1 MINVYSISE
10 IIEASDKILR
20 SPIKGEDNLPLD
32 DKIIT
37 KKKETD
43 VLINKPLILK
53 NIEKKKDIPVDLEK
67 IIVEAEKSQ
76 SKENVIE
83 NNLTKNKK
91 KQNTLIEH
99 TINQNDLIDDLYK
112 KFGKKIKKNTLQLIL
127 ELRKDI
133 IFLTKDISTL
143 KEKRIIE
150 EQTNKK
156 LTNNIDD
163 LKDIEEN
170 LKDNLDKSINGFN
183 QLNYKHKNLKL
194 NFNALEENSLNK
206 ELKLNES
213 IENNNQLTS
222 NLKRTKENFD
232 SLYDK
237 HNNLKLNFS
246 ALEEDLSFKQKKISI
261 SEEDNKILE
270 NKIKLLEEKLTEYKN
285 NELTLST
292 KVQDLEN
299 HIFTNNTS
307 QDELASQNK
316 ILEKKNIELKD
327 KLDSAGHVD
336 IYLQEIN
343 ELKLKNKDLQ
353 NTIEKL
359 KSYENSNDQNLNII
373 KELENK
379 IKYYQEENIRISNQ
393 LYETNKRFDI
403 IKNEIEVLQDQ
414 RSSLIA
420 KINSVND
427 VIGNSK
433 IVTNVFQNNQS
444 QNNKVFVAD
453 PDLKVA
459 EKQSYNIDE
468 EISNI
473 FNK

>member
-20 SPIKGEDNLPLD
+20 SPIKDEDNLPLEG
-32 DKIIT
+32 KIIT

-43 VLINKPLILK
+43 VLINKPSILK

-127 ELRKDI
+127 QLRKDI

-222 NLKRTKENFD
+222 NLKRTKENFN

-261 SEEDNKILE
+261 SEEDNKILG

-307 QDELASQNK
+307 HDELASQNK

>member
-156 LTNNIDD
+156 LTINIDD

-213 IENNNQLTS
+213 IENNNQLSS

-270 NKIKLLEEKLTEYKN
+270 NKIKLLEKKLTEYKN

-453 PDLKVA
+453 PDLKAA

>member
-43 VLINKPLILK
+43 VLINKSLILK

-156 LTNNIDD
+156 LTINIDD

-213 IENNNQLTS
+213 IENNNQLSS

-453 PDLKVA
+453 PDLKAA

>member
-20 SPIKGEDNLPLD
+20 LPIKGEDNLPLD
-32 DKIIT
+32 DKIII
-37 KKKETD
+37 KKKGTD
-43 VLINKPLILK
+43 VLINKPLILEK
-53 NIEKKKDIPVDLEK
+53 NFEKKTDIPVDLEK
-67 IIVEAEKSQ
+67 IIVEAENSQ
-76 SKENVIE
+76 SKKNGIE

-91 KQNTLIEH
+91 KLNTLIEH
-99 TINQNDLIDDLYK
+99 TINQNDLIDNLYK

-133 IFLTKDISTL
+133 IFLTKDISIL
-143 KEKRIIE
+143 KEKQIIE
-150 EQTNKK
+150 AQSNKK
-156 LTNNIDD
+156 LNNNIDN

-194 NFNALEENSLNK
+194 NFNALEE
-206 ELKLNES
+206 
-213 IENNNQLTS
+213 
-222 NLKRTKENFD
+222 
-232 SLYDK
+232 
-237 HNNLKLNFS
+237 
-246 ALEEDLSFKQKKISI
+246 DLSFKQKKISI

-270 NKIKLLEEKLTEYKN
+270 NKIELLEEKLTEYKN
-285 NELTLST
+285 NELTLSK

-307 QDELASQNK
+307 HDELASQNK

-359 KSYENSNDQNLNII
+359 KSYENNNDQNLNII

-453 PDLKVA
+453 PESKVV